1 MSLENRCLNSLAESI
16 LKMPDLM
23 REKVSNVC
31 EQKIIKIEK
40 QKAEQKA
47 IKSMV
52 NIAVIVSDIFED
64 MIKAMENTHY
74 YRKDYYKM
82 YSKIDKDVIDI
93 AVKNAEILLEKFANT
108 IIIGKKELEK
118 FRSYDSDYNDVYTS
132 NRDEDDY
139 NISEDDQDISGYD

>member
-1 MSLENRCLNSLAESI
+1 
-16 LKMPDLM
+16 
-23 REKVSNVC
+23 
-31 EQKIIKIEK
+31 
-40 QKAEQKA
+40 
-47 IKSMV
+47 
-52 NIAVIVSDIFED
+52 
-64 MIKAMENTHY
+64 
-74 YRKDYYKM
+74 M

-132 NRDEDDY
+132 NIDEDDY